1 MVECRLCGSEEL
13 MEYFVDGDDVVYQCI
28 LCEFV
33 QRPIIENVHYLDD
46 TAAEDTVLQDK
57 CRKTSERDLN
67 SNSNGPL
74 RNVEHLLKQDSI
86 RISSFVSDILENF
99 YSTSSELKLIDVGSG
114 YGHNSFKIK
123 KDNPDLGVHLLEI
136 SKDRMDLGIEVYKPD
151 LTEFTFHH
159 KLLDDSFVRDNSEM
173 FDIVVNIHVLEHV
186 YDMVDFLKRL
196 YSITNEGGFLIVEV
210 PNEDDDLFQYTN
222 NYEGLVK
229 IPSHVSFFTKDTLTH
244 LVEVAGINNANI
256 GFVAIQ
262 RYGFFNYMDWL
273 RYDDKSM
280 VASDDYV
287 PRDRPIMYERGW
299 LQLKKEK
306 FLTDTIQMIIR
317 K

>member
-1 MVECRLCGSEEL
+1 MVKCRLCGSEEL
-13 MEYFVDGDDVVYQCI
+13 MECFVGGDDVVYQCI

-33 QRPIIENVHYLDD
+33 QRSITENVHHLDD
-46 TAAEDTVLQDK
+46 TAAKDTILQDK
-57 CRKTSERDLN
+57 YRKTSERDLN
-67 SNSNGPL
+67 SNSDGPL

-86 RISSFVSDILENF
+86 RIGNFVSDLLENF

-114 YGHNSFKIK
+114 YGYNSFKIK
-123 KDNPDLGVHLLEI
+123 EDNPDLDVHLLEI

-151 LTEFTFHH
+151 LTKFTFHH
-159 KLLDDSFVRDNSEM
+159 KLLDDSFVCDNLEM
-173 FDIVVNIHVLEHV
+173 FDLVVNIHVLEHV

-196 YSITNEGGFLIVEV
+196 YSITNEGGFLIIEV
-210 PNEDDDLFQYTN
+210 PNNDDDLFQYTN

-229 IPSHVSFFTKDTLTH
+229 IPSHVSFFTEDTLTR
-244 LVEVAGINNANI
+244 LVEVAGIDNENI
-256 GFVAIQ
+256 GFIPIQ

-280 VASDDYV
+280 VASDDYT
-287 PRDRPIMYERGW
+287 PRDRPTMYEKGW
-299 LQLKKEK
+299 LELKKRR